1 MIDEHRYMFL
11 LQLEII
17 IEEEVKEKKRKKKQ
31 YSNLQRVSDKLKN
44 IIDYYESIM

>member
-1 MIDEHRYMFL
+1 MFL

-17 IEEEVKEKKRKKKQ
+17 IEEEVKKKKRKKKR
-31 YSNLQRVSDKLKN
+31 YSELQRLLDDLKN